1 MGPGFLLP
9 CGSEGLFCWMQPH
22 MPPGAVG
29 HGPRL
34 YRGRK
39 GTLAEVRGGGGGSAK
54 RSWRGPALPGP
65 SPSQAGRDAGI
76 PASCEAPP
84 PRRSLCKPSFLAING
99 PLGRRDKLRI
109 PGRHRASLDLLRR
122 KGRAAPWLLW
132 WCKSW
137 GGGLR
142 FRFHMQK
149 APAGGFFIWESIR
162 LRAR

>member
-109 PGRHRASLDLLRR
+109 PGRHRASLDLLYRKRPRCALAALVVQILGRR
-122 KGRAAPWLLW
+122 PPISFSHA
-132 WCKSW
+132 KSPCR
-137 GGGLR
+137 GL
-142 FRFHMQK
+142 FHLGK
-149 APAGGFFIWESIR
+149 HSP
-162 LRAR
+162 